1 MTGEIQDLQA
11 IHMSVQTA
19 DLNMI
24 GFSCEETITL
34 SCGLMNIGRGICSVT
49 IKPSTSLVPKH
60 RGSLDIEIN
69 RPYMRASIDLGIES
83 FLKTKELLLKIS
95 VRPATLVILLDQSL
109 RVNLKGDLLINKET
123 PRAYVGFEPS
133 AILYGTISAPA
144 YGVPGWCCRRSQL
157 LACTA

>member
-1 MTGEIQDLQA
+1 MTGEIQELQA

-69 RPYMRASIDLGIES
+69 RPYMKASIDLGSDS
-83 FLKTKELLLKIS
+83 FLKTREFLLKTS
-95 VRPATLVILLDQSL
+95 VRPPTLVILLDQSL

-123 PRAYVGFEPS
+123 NRKINDIS
-133 AILYGTISAPA
+133 WILP
-144 YGVPGWCCRRSQL
+144 L
-157 LACTA
+157 K